1 MYYWYEKKRIDILF
15 TRATTCLHPLFT
27 SLYVRRKHRGQV
39 DSVSNYRLFY
49 FFSNFYILAEFYI
62 KKKTKETK
70 YNRNNFYLPVLIHDL
85 SGIRIYDLYLSSTSL
100 IVSLFVFNAYTL
112 AADANRKITEMVL
125 WRNRVVSEF
134 KYR

>member
-27 SLYVRRKHRGQV
+27 SLYVRRKHKGQV

-49 FFSNFYILAEFYI
+49 FLSNFYILAEFYI
-62 KKKTKETK
+62 KKKQSKQNAIETIST
-70 YNRNNFYLPVLIHDL
+70 YLYWYMVYLV
-85 SGIRIYDLYLSSTSL
+85 YVYMTYLSSTSI
-100 IVSLFVFNAYTL
+100 IVTLFVFNAYTL